1 MALILT
7 RKAGESIILK
17 YSDEDGMP
25 QKVRILLRKI
35 KRNGDFELD
44 YLSSV
49 GARVLSS
56 DGLMQAFKSNEN
68 RFVCHGFEDV
78 LLVNVSNEVGFKF
91 ILRFGVESQMGS
103 QLRMWFDA
111 PAEVNIVRDEL
122 ENLA

>member
-1 MALILT
+1 MALVLT

-35 KRNGDFELD
+35 KRNSGFELD
-44 YLSSV
+44 YFSSV

-68 RFVCHGFEDV
+68 RFVCHRFEDV
-78 LLVNVSNEVGFKF
+78 LLVNVSNDVGFKS
-91 ILRFGVESQMGS
+91 IVKFGVESQIGS
-103 QLRMWFDA
+103 QLRMWFEA
-111 PAEVNIVRDEL
+111 PAGIKIIRDEL
-122 ENLA
+122 ENAA